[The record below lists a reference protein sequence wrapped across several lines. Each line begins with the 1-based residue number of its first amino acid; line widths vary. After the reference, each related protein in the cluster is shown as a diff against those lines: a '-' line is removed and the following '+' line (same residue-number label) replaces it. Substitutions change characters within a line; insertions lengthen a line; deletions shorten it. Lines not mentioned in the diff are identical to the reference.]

1 MLRRRRQFDQW
12 TVITLCIILVYIVFM
27 IYPVLSL
34 LLASLRDAETGALSL
49 KHFQKFFSK
58 SYYMKA
64 VVNSFKVSVSVTLC
78 AVIVATPSSKSSGN
92 MRGRSK
98 RPAAK

>member
-34 LLASLRDAETGALSL
+34 LLASKNRVKDGYSD
-49 KHFQKFFSK
+49 
-58 SYYMKA
+58 
-64 VVNSFKVSVSVTLC
+64 
-78 AVIVATPSSKSSGN
+78 
-92 MRGRSK
+92 RK
-98 RPAAK
+98 RL